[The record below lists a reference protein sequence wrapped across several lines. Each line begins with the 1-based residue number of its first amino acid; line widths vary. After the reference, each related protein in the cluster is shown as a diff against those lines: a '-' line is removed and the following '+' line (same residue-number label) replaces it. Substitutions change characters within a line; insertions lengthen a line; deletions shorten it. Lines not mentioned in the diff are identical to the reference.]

1 MLLLQA
7 LKLSFTVLTRNIKV
21 YDFLLKM
28 VLDRRALF
36 YRQQTNGHVRLVRRD
51 YRALLLNYGAHEYI
65 RVGSIESP

>member
-1 MLLLQA
+1 VLLLQA

-36 YRQQTNGHVRLVRRD
+36 YRQQTNGNVR
-51 YRALLLNYGAHEYI
+51 
-65 RVGSIESP
+65 